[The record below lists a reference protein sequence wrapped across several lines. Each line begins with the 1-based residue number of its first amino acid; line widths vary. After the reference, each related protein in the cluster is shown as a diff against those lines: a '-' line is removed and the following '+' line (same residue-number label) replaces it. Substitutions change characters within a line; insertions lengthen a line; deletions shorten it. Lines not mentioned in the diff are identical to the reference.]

1 MCLSCHRTQKLRAD
15 TAIYIHCSENR
26 ITLLSCSD
34 GSYSTGPCQA
44 VQAYLALAT
53 VHSPLPHPGSMPAA
67 HQPSSHN
74 AESLTNDTER
84 ELILAERPS
93 NRDGG
98 ICLTAVL
105 HESIVLCMNVAWPVN
120 LASEII
126 CIMLAFAACM
136 RMTSCCSLRLPMH
149 TLISFAPCILFT
161 ACSTTSKQV
170 QSDSTHYWGPQ
181 TWF

>member
-1 MCLSCHRTQKLRAD
+1 LYAHTQIQVIARLAEYGPHRWSGSLLQFMITCTWAYMCLSCHRTQKLRAD

-105 HESIVLCMNVAWPVN
+105 HESIVLCMNVA
-120 LASEII
+120 
-126 CIMLAFAACM
+126 
-136 RMTSCCSLRLPMH
+136 
-149 TLISFAPCILFT
+149 
-161 ACSTTSKQV
+161 
-170 QSDSTHYWGPQ
+170 
-181 TWF
+181 